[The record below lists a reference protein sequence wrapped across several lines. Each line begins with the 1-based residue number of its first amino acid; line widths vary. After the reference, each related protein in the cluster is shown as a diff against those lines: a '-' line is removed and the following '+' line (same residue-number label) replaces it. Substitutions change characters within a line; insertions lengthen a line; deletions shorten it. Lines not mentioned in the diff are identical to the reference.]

1 MQISENQRIRIL
13 SLAQKSGQ
21 APGQGSFFWSKY
33 KEYYQSILTTRITV
47 AEGRRQAFA
56 QKGTHVSLRT
66 VYRTMSEAG
75 LIHRHRRPHGI
86 TKADTELRTER
97 I

>member
-1 MQISENQRIRIL
+1 MQAAL
-13 SLAQKSGQ
+13 
-21 APGQGSFFWSKY
+21 
-33 KEYYQSILTTRITV
+33 
-47 AEGRRQAFA
+47 A

-86 TKADTELRTER
+86 TKADTETQNRENLIKRNFTAAASLKKRLLILLRFNALTENSMFHR
-97 I
+97 YSTASMVR